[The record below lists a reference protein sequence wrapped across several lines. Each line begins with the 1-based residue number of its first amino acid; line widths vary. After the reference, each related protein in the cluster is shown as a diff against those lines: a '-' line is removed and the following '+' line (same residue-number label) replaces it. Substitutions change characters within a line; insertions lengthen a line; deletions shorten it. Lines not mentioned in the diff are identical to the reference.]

1 MLVYQLGAYLPPSL
15 VSFLENQFLAFR
27 GFLEKR
33 GVLSKREIDSG
44 PESQAVKDAREALQ
58 SAQKTLKETQNHLRD
73 QRADLEIDYGP
84 ASVFRALKG
93 ECITRD
99 AGEYTYEHCFLD
111 QTKQN
116 SKKGG
121 ASLRM
126 GKFERI
132 GQIHVDEVNEA
143 GEIVPVERMSLEYA
157 RGQTCWNGPSR
168 STKVILEC
176 GEENEILKVA
186 EDEKCVY
193 SMLVST
199 PAVCA
204 GEEEGA
210 APRRKD
216 EL

>member
-1 MLVYQLGAYLPPSL
+1 M
-15 VSFLENQFLAFR
+15 
-27 GFLEKR
+27 
-33 GVLSKREIDSG
+33 
-44 PESQAVKDAREALQ
+44 KDAREALQ
-58 SAQKTLKETQNHLRD
+58 SAQKTAGETQTQLRNH
-73 QRADLEIDYGP
+73 RADLEIDYGP
-84 ASVFRALKG
+84 ASIFRTLKG
-93 ECITRD
+93 ECISRD

-132 GQIHVDEVNEA
+132 GQVSVEETNEA
-143 GEIVPVERMSLEYA
+143 GEIVSVERTSLEYA
-157 RGQTCWNGPSR
+157 RGQTCWNGPAR

-176 GEENEILKVA
+176 GEENAILKVA

-193 SMLVST
+193 SMVVST

-204 GEEEGA
+204 GGEEEGEV